1 MNYNFKS
8 EKDLFI
14 FDFMY
19 TGSSSSL
26 TNLLWGSENA
36 QYIIK

>member
-8 EKDLFI
+8 EKNIFI

-19 TGSSSSL
+19 TGSSSSIA
-26 TNLLWGSENA
+26 NLSWGSENA
-36 QYIIK
+36 Q